1 MAKYGDL
8 TELLNGKRGEL
19 NISID
24 LTMNEIADA
33 VPGGLPPSA
42 YKFEAWWSNDD
53 ATHPQSRSWADADY
67 DAHPDLRA
75 STVRFSTRRGERR
88 RRK

>member
-1 MAKYGDL
+1 VAKYDHL
-8 TELLNGKRGEL
+8 TEFLNANRGEL
-19 NISID
+19 NISMD
-24 LTMNEIADA
+24 LSMDELAAA

-53 ATHPQSRSWADADY
+53 ATHRHSHSWADAGY

-75 STVRFSTRRGERR
+75 GTVRFTPRRGERR
-88 RRK
+88 RK